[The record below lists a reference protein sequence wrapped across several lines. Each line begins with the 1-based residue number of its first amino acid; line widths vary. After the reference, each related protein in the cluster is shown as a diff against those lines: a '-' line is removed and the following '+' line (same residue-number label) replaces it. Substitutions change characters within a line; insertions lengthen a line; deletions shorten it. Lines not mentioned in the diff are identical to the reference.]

1 MPLQNFRRL
10 VLAGIETTYGT
21 DPTLTGSNA
30 VKLARDLE
38 FNPLDSDNVE
48 LDYLVGYMGNNSVL
62 VTGQR
67 CSLRYSVDLASSG
80 TAGTAPAYSAMMRG
94 CGMSELIT
102 AGTSVVYKPASSS
115 FDAVTHYHFLD
126 GQRHVVTGCRGN
138 VMIRAA
144 VKGLVRAQFAFQGL
158 YNAPTG
164 VSNPTPTVS
173 GYQTPLPVTKD
184 TVQTMTL
191 HGYAGKVYDFELDV
205 GQEVALDET
214 MSSRE
219 IIIGGRS
226 TKGTITFQEPALSDK
241 DWYAAILAA
250 TQAAFAFQISTTAGK
265 IVKID
270 APKVQLVN
278 PRKGNQNGIAT
289 LQCDLV
295 VAPNAG
301 NDEIVITVQ

>member
-1 MPLQNFRRL
+1 MPLQNLRRL

-38 FNPLDSDNVE
+38 FSAVESDNVA
-48 LDYLVGYMGNNSVL
+48 LDYLQGYMGNNQML

-67 CSLRYSVDLASSG
+67 ASLRYSVDLAGSG
-80 TAGTAPAYSAMMRG
+80 TAGTAPAYSAMLRA
-94 CGMSELIT
+94 CGLSELIT
-102 AGTSVVYKPASSS
+102 AGTSVVYKPVSSN

-138 VMIRAA
+138 VGFRAA
-144 VKGLVRAQFAFQGL
+144 VKGLLRANFQFLGL
-158 YNAPTG
+158 YNAPSA
-164 VSNPTPTVS
+164 VSNPSPNFS

-184 TVQTMTL
+184 FVQTMTL
-191 HGYAGKVYDFELDV
+191 HGFAGKIYDFELDV

-214 MSSRE
+214 MSSQE
-219 IIIGGRS
+219 IIIGGRA
-226 TKGTITFQEPALSDK
+226 TKGTITFQEPTLAQK
-241 DWYAAILAA
+241 DWYAAVVAA
-250 TQAAFAFQISTTAGK
+250 TQGAFAFQISTTAGK

-270 APKVQLVN
+270 APKVQLMN
-278 PRKGNQNGIAT
+278 PRKGDSNGIAT

-295 VAPNAG
+295 VVPNAG
-301 NDEIVITVQ
+301 NDELVITVQ